1 MCPLSKVMATA
12 PWRCGVWSII
22 DTNSGGISQ
31 PGGWECAFEHRI
43 VSSNLHS
50 ERIAFDIDGV

>member
-1 MCPLSKVMATA
+1 MATT

-31 PGGWECAFEHRI
+31 SGGQSECAFEHRI

-50 ERIAFDIDGV
+50 ERTAFDIDRV